1 MQRIAYLQFLIEI
14 EIIINNE
21 KKSIA
26 SSLVS
31 SVVSRAIDRIARV
44 MSVTEEKCSLSRFKS
59 KCNQNLYLELMLLIC
74 CACKTK
80 TTTADTDTN
89 VDCHNTQNRIFN
101 GYKTINSMH

>member
-1 MQRIAYLQFLIEI
+1 MQRTAYLQFLIEI

-21 KKSIA
+21 KKRV
-26 SSLVS
+26 SLRKQS
-31 SVVSRAIDRIARV
+31 TEWIARV
-44 MSVTEEKCSLSRFKS
+44 MSVTEVTEVALSRFKS
-59 KCNQNLYLELMLLIC
+59 KCNQILYLELMLLIC

-89 VDCHNTQNRIFN
+89 VDCQHPTPNTQNRIFS